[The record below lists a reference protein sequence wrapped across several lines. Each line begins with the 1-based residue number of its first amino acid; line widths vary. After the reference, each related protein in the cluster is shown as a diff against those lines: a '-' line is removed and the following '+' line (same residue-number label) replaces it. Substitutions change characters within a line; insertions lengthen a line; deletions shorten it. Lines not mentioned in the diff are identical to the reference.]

1 MRAFVFLLAL
11 AGCAPLAGPPEPLS
25 ARLSSQALT
34 VETTAGQLCRIPR
47 AEAAFDGPGGW
58 GGPVQGCPGVA
69 RVEVVPERP
78 APLAQVAAA
87 LFAALTLEDLI
98 SPPAEVRVLGPD
110 GRVFLF
116 VSPPPME

>member
-1 MRAFVFLLAL
+1 MRALFLLLAL
-11 AGCAPLAGPPEPLS
+11 AGCASLSDPPEPVS

-34 VETTAGQLCRIPR
+34 VETSGGQLCRIPR

-58 GGPVQGCPGVA
+58 GGPVQGCAGVA

-98 SPPAEVRVLGPD
+98 SPPAEVRVLGPE
-110 GRVFLF
+110 GRLFLF
-116 VSPPPME
+116 VSPPPVD